1 MGPYS
6 LSNKTGTDRQTDL
19 MGLESHNTR
28 LKTQKQTKITSD
40 STVIEIMINDS
51 SLHDKWSKNLV
62 KVYSKA

>member
-28 LKTQKQTKITSD
+28 LKTQKQTKDYFGFYSD
-40 STVIEIMINDS
+40 CYNDS
-51 SLHDKWSKNLV
+51 SLLDKWSKNLV